1 MEAILNCKDKT
12 NASFLCIL
20 GLSSV
25 TNRNISVMYPD
36 CGELR
41 FKILFN
47 QRVNPR
53 LPLKCKS
60 DDLHILYRCYDSV
73 PPSQIFKPNHFVPII
88 FGKIRGKRSLPQP
101 ASKKF
106 LKRTHNIDSL
116 GASIKT
122 ASPKISSFFFT

>member
-1 MEAILNCKDKT
+1 MSVSFESLDSGLSGERLVKMEAILNCKDKT
-12 NASFLCIL
+12 YASFLCIL

-60 DDLHILYRCYDSV
+60 DDLHILYCCYDSV
-73 PPSQIFKPNHFVPII
+73 PPSQIFKPNHFVLII
-88 FGKIRGKRSLPQP
+88 FGKIEGKGVY
-101 ASKKF
+101 
-106 LKRTHNIDSL
+106 HNQI
-116 GASIKT
+116 
-122 ASPKISSFFFT
+122 PRNF